1 MKSVSVW
8 GLSAAMAVS
17 LAAVLIAQAPALDV
31 RMGLWEVSTTTQ
43 VGGQMPDVD
52 TSKMTPEQKARVE
65 EMMKGVMSGR
75 TNVTK
80 TCMTREKLEK
90 QSFMDSDRHNCKQTM
105 NTNTHTVL
113 DSTVTCTGENAM
125 TAEMRIEAAS
135 PTSIK
140 GVVKSENSMRGRT
153 MNVNINLTGRWLGAD
168 CGDVK

>member
-8 GLSAAMAVS
+8 GLSAALAVS
-17 LAAVLIAQAPALDV
+17 LASVLVAQAPALDV
-31 RMGLWEVSTTTQ
+31 RMGLWEVSSTTQ

-65 EMMKGVMSGR
+65 EAMKGMMGGH

-90 QSFMDSDRHNCKQTM
+90 QAFMDSDRHNCKQTM
-105 NTNTHTVL
+105 NTNTRTVL
-113 DSTVTCTGENAM
+113 ESSVTCTGENAM
-125 TAEMRIEAAS
+125 TAQMRIEAAS
-135 PTSIK
+135 PTSVK
-140 GVVKSENSMRGRT
+140 GMIKSENTMRGKT
-153 MNVNINLTGRWLGAD
+153 MNVNVNLTARWLGAD